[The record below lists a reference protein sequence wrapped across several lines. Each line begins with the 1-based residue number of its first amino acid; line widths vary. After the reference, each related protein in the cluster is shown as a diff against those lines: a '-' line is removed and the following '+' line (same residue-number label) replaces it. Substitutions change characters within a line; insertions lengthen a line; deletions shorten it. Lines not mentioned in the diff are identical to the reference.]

1 MSLPKNKQNSLTQ
14 IFIKMFKYKTEA
26 ELSAMTPEQRDIYSE
41 QKRQHEANERKAEFV
56 QMFKAFFGLAKN
68 EDGTENKEEV
78 TLDQI
83 KAKMVSS
90 GISKA
95 EFDEVKELVNQWKE
109 QNGPNSE
116 KNTPIAVLS
125 AEIKANKESLKA
137 VIKNNGK
144 EVTLKA
150 NTVRA
155 SIATNP
161 HYLVLDGIGQ
171 LQRVARSL
179 YNRFRKIPV
188 AKGNHNGTIAY
199 VDWDEATTVKA
210 AAMVAEGV
218 AFPESTAKFKGYYLP
233 IKKIGDTLPVSEEF
247 FEDEEMAAAELD
259 IFLSTNVENE
269 VDNQLVNGDNTGENL
284 KGLLNSVPAYTPVA
298 SGIADAN
305 VYDLINVMKS
315 NITRT
320 GGAKYLPDFAAM
332 NEDTLLKL
340 VLKKDANH
348 NYQFPPQHPIYNM
361 IIVDNHVPN
370 DTIVVGDSRFARIY
384 EMAGVTISRGV
395 VNAQFTEDLV
405 TIKARK
411 RLAFLIRTVDQ
422 TGFRKVTDLA
432 AALTTLESP
441 V

>member
-1 MSLPKNKQNSLTQ
+1 
-14 IFIKMFKYKTEA
+14 MFKYKTEA
-26 ELSAMTPEQRDIYSE
+26 ELSAMTAEQRDIYSE
-41 QKRQHEANERKAEFV
+41 QKRDHEANLRKAEFV
-56 QMFKAFFGLAKN
+56 AMFKAFFGLSKN

-109 QNGPNSE
+109 QNGLNSE

-171 LQRVARSL
+171 LQRIARSL

-188 AKGNHNGTIAY
+188 SRGNHNGTIAY
-199 VDWDEATTVKA
+199 VDWDEATTIKA
-210 AAMVAEGV
+210 AAMVAEGQP
-218 AFPESTAKFKGYYLP
+218 FPESTAKFKGYTLP
-233 IKKIGDTLPVSEEF
+233 LRKIGDTLPVSEEF

-259 IFLSTNVENE
+259 LFLSTNVDNV
-269 VDNQLVNGDNTGENL
+269 VDDEIVNGDNTGEHL
-284 KGLLNSVPAYTPVA
+284 KGLIASVPAYTPVA
-298 SGIADAN
+298 SGIVDAN
-305 VYDLINVMKS
+305 VYDLIVKMKS
-315 NITRT
+315 AITSV
-320 GGAKYLPDFAAM
+320 GGAKYMPNFVTM
-332 NEDTLLKL
+332 NEDTLNLL

-361 IIVDNHVPN
+361 IVVDNHVPD
-370 DTIVVGDSRFARIY
+370 DTMIVGDDRFARIY
-384 EMAGVTISRGV
+384 EMAGVTVSRGV

-422 TGFRKVTDLA
+422 TGFRKVTDIA
-432 AALTTLESP
+432 AALATLEAIP
-441 V
+441 E

>member
-1 MSLPKNKQNSLTQ
+1 
-14 IFIKMFKYKTEA
+14 MFKYKTEA
-26 ELSAMTPEQRDIYSE
+26 ELSAMTSEQRDIYAE
-41 QKRQHEANERKAEFV
+41 QKRAYESDQRKAELV
-56 QMFKAFFGLAKN
+56 AMFKSFFGLEKN
-68 EDGTENKEEV
+68 EDGSENKGPI

-95 EFDEVKELVNQWKE
+95 EFDEVKDLVNAWKE
-109 QNGPNSE
+109 QNGPTSE
-116 KNTPIAVLS
+116 KDSPVAQLAS
-125 AEIKANKESLKA
+125 EIKTNKEKLKA
-137 VIKNNGK
+137 VIKSNGA

-188 AKGNHNGTIAY
+188 SKGNHNGTIAY

-210 AAMVAEGV
+210 AAMVAEGA

-259 IFLSTNVENE
+259 VFLSTNVDNE
-269 VDNQLVNGDNTGENL
+269 VDDQIVNGDGTGENL
-284 KGLLNSVPAYTPVA
+284 TGLISSVGVYIPVA
-298 SGIADAN
+298 SGIVDAN
-305 VYDLINVMKS
+305 VYDLIVKMKS
-315 NITRT
+315 DITT
-320 GGAKYLPDFAAM
+320 LGGAKYMPDFAAM
-332 NEDTLLKL
+332 NEDTLNLL

-361 IIVDNHVPN
+361 IVVDNHVPD
-370 DTIVVGDSRFARIY
+370 DTIVVGDGRFARIY
-384 EMAGVTISRGV
+384 EMAGVTVSKGV

-411 RLAFLIRTVDQ
+411 RLAFLIRKVDQ
-422 TGFRKVTDLA
+422 TGFRKVTDIA
-432 AALTTLESP
+432 AALATLESP
-441 V
+441 TA